1 MPFTA
6 KVISAAEWGA
16 SSPLN
21 APFDRTIP
29 KYVVIHHTFKPR
41 NASQGTL
48 DGAKKAARQIQAFH
62 MGPQRGWSD
71 SGHNFLNTKGG
82 FLLEGRHGSLEAAI
96 SGFCVQSAHARQD
109 QGKLAGGNSS
119 PGIENEGDF
128 DQEQMEQDQWDS
140 LVELSASLCSSC
152 NIAPSNIRGHRDF
165 SVTQCPGNWLYDRL
179 DQLRSEVRSKLGLPA
194 VVGTEEGEKV
204 LPFGLRGPAVLVL
217 QKRLSELGF
226 NPGPI
231 DGIFGDDTRSAVV
244 AFQNSRQ
251 LLPDGVV
258 GPITRNALNL

>member
-1 MPFTA
+1 MPFTP
-6 KVISAAEWGA
+6 KVISAGEWGA
-16 SSPLN
+16 SSPIN
-21 APFDRTIP
+21 APFDRIIP
-29 KYVVIHHTFKPR
+29 KYVVIHHTFQPR

-48 DGAKKAARQIQAFH
+48 DGAKKAAHQIQAFH

-109 QGKLAGGNSS
+109 PGKLAGGNVS

-140 LVELSASLCSSC
+140 LVELCASLCSSC
-152 NIAPSNIRGHRDF
+152 HIDPSNIRGHRDF

-179 DQLRSEVRSKLGLPA
+179 DQLRCEVRSTLDLPA
-194 VVGTEEGEKV
+194 VDSAEERERV
-204 LPFGLRGPAVLVL
+204 LSFGLRGPDVLEL

-226 NPGPI
+226 SPGPI
-231 DGIFGDDTRSAVV
+231 DGIFGDHTRSAVI

-258 GPITRNALNL
+258 GTIPRNALNS

>member
-21 APFDRTIP
+21 APFERTFP
-29 KYVVIHHTFKPR
+29 KYVVIHHTFQPR

-48 DGAKKAARQIQAFH
+48 DGAKRAARQIQTFH

-109 QGKLAGGNSS
+109 PGKLAGGNSS

-128 DQEQMEQDQWDS
+128 DQEEMEQDQWDS
-140 LVELSASLCSSC
+140 LVELCASLCSAC
-152 NIAPSNIRGHRDF
+152 NIDPSNIRGHRDF
-165 SVTQCPGNWLYDRL
+165 SDTQCPGNWLYERL
-179 DQLRSEVRSKLGLPA
+179 DQLRTDVRSKLGFPA
-194 VVGTEEGEKV
+194 VDDSDEMETV
-204 LPFGLRGPAVLVL
+204 LSFGRRGPAVLDL
-217 QKRLSELGF
+217 QKRLTALGF

-231 DGIFGDDTRSAVV
+231 DGIFGDHTRSAVI
-244 AFQNSRQ
+244 AFQNSREIT
-251 LLPDGVV
+251 PDGVV
-258 GPITRNALNL
+258 GPLTRTALNR

>member
-1 MPFTA
+1 MPFSA
-6 KVISAAEWGA
+6 KVISAAVWGA

-21 APFDRTIP
+21 APFERTIP
-29 KYVVIHHTFKPR
+29 KYVVIHHTFQPR

-96 SGFCVQSAHARQD
+96 RGFCVQSAHARQD
-109 QGKLAGGNSS
+109 PGKLAGGNNS

-140 LVELSASLCSSC
+140 LVDLCASLCSSC
-152 NIAPSNIRGHRDF
+152 DIDPSNIRGHRDF
-165 SVTQCPGNWLYDRL
+165 SITQCPGNWLYDRL
-179 DQLRSEVRSKLGLPA
+179 EQLRSEVRSTLRLPA
-194 VVGTEEGEKV
+194 VAGPEEGEIV
-204 LPFGLRGPAVLVL
+204 LSFGRRGPAVLSL
-217 QKRLSELGF
+217 QKRLSELAF

-231 DGIFGDDTRSAVV
+231 DGSFGDHTRSAVMV
-244 AFQNSRQ
+244 FQNSRQ
-251 LLPDGVV
+251 LTSDGVV
-258 GPITRNALNL
+258 GPVTRKALNL